1 MGGGIYGDGVLAV
14 RTQSKDHKNNHLY
27 GYSKDCEKDN
37 FIDCDDC
44 FYMSD
49 EYGCE
54 DDLQNLNTGNK
65 QNEDFT
71 NVILGRVKILTKGF
85 AK

>member
-1 MGGGIYGDGVLAV
+1 MAEISGKTKIINW
-14 RTQSKDHKNNHLY
+14 SKDHKNNHLY
-27 GYSKDCEKDN
+27 GYSKDCDQDY
-37 FIDCDDC
+37 FVDCDDC
-44 FYMSD
+44 FYMPD

-71 NVILGRVKILTKGF
+71 NVILGRESENFDPGALQN
-85 AK
+85 